1 MIHTRGGERLSV
13 KKIHEFLKLVDKE
26 FPIPLSEKT
35 DLKDYALK
43 LYRNATL
50 CTYEENDNI
59 LAMVA
64 GYTENIVGDMAY
76 ISMVVTL
83 PEARG
88 RGIARGLVSEFIGRA
103 RMKRLKAV
111 HLYAVRQN
119 TAAMKLYSD
128 IGFVEWHLENE
139 KRPDDVHFIYYLN
152 EKTALVTAIGSY
164 SADIVI
170 KNLKT
175 LGFRVIGI
183 DIYDREW
190 IADAYNVSEFY
201 QVPKV
206 IDKDNY
212 LHAIDYICKEQN
224 ITHILP
230 SMDIEVD
237 FFNEYRRYFEEQN
250 ICICIS
256 STQTL
261 TICRNKKAQQ
271 EFINQNVPEVK
282 TIPTLKVE
290 RDMDAPFDYPIVC
303 KPYDGRSSQGLRY
316 VYTEEDWEAVKT
328 CFDNDKYIVQPFI
341 KGRIVTV
348 DVVRQKDGQKVV
360 VVPRLELLRTLNGA
374 GTSVKVYP
382 DEGLTEMCQKLAE
395 AFDIIGCVNFEFL
408 RDEDGEYH
416 YVECNPRFSGGVE
429 FSCIAGYDCVG
440 NHIRSFE
447 NKPIDDFS
455 LTREMYIARKF
466 EEYVTRVN

>member
-1 MIHTRGGERLSV
+1 
-13 KKIHEFLKLVDKE
+13 
-26 FPIPLSEKT
+26 
-35 DLKDYALK
+35 
-43 LYRNATL
+43 
-50 CTYEENDNI
+50 
-59 LAMVA
+59 
-64 GYTENIVGDMAY
+64 
-76 ISMVVTL
+76 
-83 PEARG
+83 
-88 RGIARGLVSEFIGRA
+88 
-103 RMKRLKAV
+103 
-111 HLYAVRQN
+111 
-119 TAAMKLYSD
+119 
-128 IGFVEWHLENE
+128 
-139 KRPDDVHFIYYLN
+139 
-152 EKTALVTAIGSY
+152 
-164 SADIVI
+164 
-170 KNLKT
+170 
-175 LGFRVIGI
+175 
-183 DIYDREW
+183 
-190 IADAYNVSEFY
+190 
-201 QVPKV
+201 
-206 IDKDNY
+206 
-212 LHAIDYICKEQN
+212 
-224 ITHILP
+224 
-230 SMDIEVD
+230 MDIEVD
-237 FFNEYRRYFEEQN
+237 FFNEYRIYFEEQN

-271 EFINQNVPEVK
+271 EFINQNVPEVR

-348 DVVRQKDGQKVV
+348 DVVRQKDGQK
-360 VVPRLELLRTLNGA
+360 
-374 GTSVKVYP
+374 
-382 DEGLTEMCQKLAE
+382 LAE
-395 AFDIIGCVNFEFL
+395 AFDIIVCVNFEFL

-416 YVECNPRFSGGVE
+416 YVEYNPRFSRGIE